1 MFHLCRYLC
10 KLYSSINT
18 PGFPWCFLPVINY
31 PVQIQFVPALCSEFC
46 TLLYHSYFVSFQFWD
61 ADTLKAWTIKF
72 NCVTETEHIS
82 DKCLL
87 SKWRLLDD
95 LRVCNGPLKNTSVLP
110 GWEKWE
116 KHSKQSYTWGKLH
129 LLMWQAMC
137 HLIKHI
143 CGSSNLIY
151 SVELTCRTPWIHVL
165 YKHRNR
171 YDRKEVN
178 TYVDTVSLHLQ
189 TSQFS
194 PLLWEVTTVKLV
206 SIS

>member
-1 MFHLCRYLC
+1 MCKTKQKSSCFRTAEEEVENKACKPLLKLFHLPGMFHLCRYLC

-18 PGFPWCFLPVINY
+18 PGFPWCFLPLINY

-116 KHSKQSYTWGKLH
+116 KHSKQSYTWRKTTFAHVASNVSPDKTH
-129 LLMWQAMC
+129 LWKFKFDL
-137 HLIKHI
+137 
-143 CGSSNLIY
+143 
-151 SVELTCRTPWIHVL
+151 
-165 YKHRNR
+165 
-171 YDRKEVN
+171 
-178 TYVDTVSLHLQ
+178 
-189 TSQFS
+189 
-194 PLLWEVTTVKLV
+194 
-206 SIS
+206 